1 MAQTAVEAKIHDFPL
16 HRRDGAVEPSSRLG
30 VATWLSF
37 GVAGLMV
44 VISVLGLTVEGLY
57 HDGPWAAEAFRGAD
71 LVTLVLAAP
80 LLLVG
85 TLLARRGSARGT
97 AVWLG
102 MVGYAIYNYAFYVF
116 GPNFND
122 AFLLHI
128 LVFALAIYAFGI
140 GLSKLDVRGVGERL
154 RNDRWARWL
163 GGLLVVVGLGQ
174 GGLWVFLALRYVA
187 TGELLSD
194 VPVGGQHL
202 VFALD
207 LALMMPALVISG
219 VLLFRRR
226 AVGYLFATAA
236 SVLGAVYT
244 LNGLAAAWFQSNAGV
259 PGTKAFSP
267 DGIVLSV
274 TMAVPA
280 LVLVFGGRR
289 STA

>member
-1 MAQTAVEAKIHDFPL
+1 
-16 HRRDGAVEPSSRLG
+16 
-30 VATWLSF
+30 VAEWLSWAI
-37 GVAGLMV
+37 VALMV
-44 VISVLGLTVEGLY
+44 GISVVGLAVEGLY
-57 HDGPWAAEAFRGAD
+57 HDGPWAAEAFKGGD
-71 LVTLVLAAP
+71 LVTLVVAAP
-80 LLLVG
+80 LLVIGILS
-85 TLLARRGSARGT
+85 ARRGSARGT

-102 MVGYAIYNYAFYVF
+102 MIGYAIYNYAFYVF

-128 LVFALAIYAFGI
+128 LVFTLAIYAFGI
-140 GLSKLDVRGVGERL
+140 GLSKLDVRGLGERL
-154 RNDRWARWL
+154 RNDRWARWI

-187 TGELLSD
+187 TGELLND
-194 VPVGGQHL
+194 IPVGGQHL

-226 AVGYLFATAA
+226 AVGFLFATAA

-244 LNGLAAAWFQSNAGV
+244 LNGLAAAWFQSNADV

-267 DGIVLSV
+267 DAILLTV

-280 LVLVFGGRR
+280 LVLVFGGRT
-289 STA
+289 SKA